1 MPKIKELINF
11 EKIKDVIDIDSSY
24 DKRKM
29 VENYVISQSMEE
41 YLINILNDFQKDTH
55 KAIQVIGGYGSGKS
69 HLLAFIISILSDKS
83 LRSSIQNEKVREAA
97 ENINRD
103 FLVVRWE
110 LQPNDVE
117 LAAYFYDR
125 IEQQLEENYGIQYKF
140 PLKEVVD
147 HKKMI
152 NDVIQAVKE
161 QDPTR
166 GLIVVVDEISDFLKQ
181 KDKEK
186 ITRDVQFLRILGQVA
201 QESDF
206 TFIGAM
212 QEHIFTN
219 PKYVDEAESFGRV
232 SERFQIITIKREDI
246 KKVIAKRVLNKS
258 KEQRLELEKLFS
270 DYTKYYPAIQAH
282 LNEFIDLFPL
292 HPYVIQV
299 FSELP
304 YFEKRGVIQFTIQEV
319 EKVLDS
325 EFPHLI
331 TYDLIYDEIESK
343 HTVKNLET
351 VSPVVDAV
359 QTLASK
365 IDLLDGKRQQ
375 TAAEIVKALGVL
387 KLYGKSTN
395 NGANAQELA
404 NTLLVLP
411 SNKMLEAEDE
421 ITLVLDELRKVTD
434 GQFIN
439 RTKEGYYFLDLQL
452 NIDYD
457 QVIKRKSDNL
467 PENALDDEIL
477 GILKDQL
484 MLGEETGFGVFRDTC
499 QWKSKKS
506 FREGQFVY
514 ETGKGDVAE
523 EIEGDFQI
531 VFISPFCAGKRYR
544 SQNNRLQISGKLP
557 LDAFEQLKML
567 ASSKALINDNYQ
579 RSIIQKRY
587 ASLKKDF
594 TRMLAASYLENGTV
608 EIGDAKKSI
617 KSLIAREFS
626 NFDELFTEIK
636 PELFDSYFNEK
647 YKKHP
652 KFSNSITRDN
662 IKGEFSTAVKNMVSQ
677 NGAQTTL
684 FSGSKS
690 ILNALELLD
699 DKGNTSTTNSD
710 VAQKILEAAKE
721 NAGQNLPVAGFVSE
735 FKNSPYGY
743 DPIMTEFVMV
753 ALTYTGEIALKAAGG
768 KTIGSSEVADV
779 FKSSIEAFEN
789 IKYLTLESEFDKQ
802 PIIKLFMAV
811 GLDQV
816 TARKVLES
824 SKRNAAIQEFRKSY
838 LELKE
843 KFDDAK
849 QKLEKLSLQHSNI
862 IDIEGLSARHET
874 LKCIPFSDFEL
885 VKTPNDLK
893 KIIYSDSEIEAIGE
907 AVELLEKLHHFYT
920 KFFEEIE
927 PELDYVLEVKKVMDE
942 YPDIIQVEGVDNFI
956 NDSLAILSDAE
967 KLLSPEDF
975 NPLLGKLQS
984 IRKKYKSTYY
994 HAHENNVGSKVNWS
1008 KLTQVTGS
1016 PTYHKLRKLKNVE
1029 LLNKRKFIEV
1039 ENQISAL
1046 SNLQCSSFNV
1056 DILDKNVVC
1065 TKCSFPKG
1073 FRNENPEFQISLLDE
1088 KVHSIYE
1095 DWENTLL
1102 AELENYRGNLQYLS
1116 SEERT
1121 LIEAIIRSS
1130 QLPETIEDSLVIA
1143 LNNLF
1148 RELEIVEVNPTI
1160 FLEAVFKESQV
1171 MDYINFDAR
1180 IKKLMQKLVAGKDFS
1195 KVRIK
1200 LAQQE

>member
-1 MPKIKELINF
+1 MPKIKDLLNF
-11 EKIKDVIDIDSSY
+11 EKIRDVIDIDSSY
-24 DKRKM
+24 DKQKM

-41 YLINILNDFQKDTH
+41 YLVNILNDFQKDTH
-55 KAIQVIGGYGSGKS
+55 KAVQVIGGYGSGKS
-69 HLLAFIISILSDKS
+69 HLLAFIISILTDKNV
-83 LRSSIQNEKVREAA
+83 RSFIQSEKVREAA

-103 FLVVRWE
+103 FVLVHWE
-110 LQPNDVE
+110 LQPNDVD
-117 LAAYFYDR
+117 LSAYFYDR
-125 IEQQLEENYGIQYKF
+125 IEQQLEENYGIRYEF
-140 PLKEVVD
+140 PENEVVD
-147 HKKMI
+147 HKKRI
-152 NDVIQAVKE
+152 IDVVQAIKSQE
-161 QDPTR
+161 PTR

-186 ITRDVQFLRILGQVA
+186 ITRDVQFLRIIGQVA

-232 SERFQIITIKREDI
+232 AERFQVITIKREDI
-246 KKVIAKRVLNKS
+246 KKVIAKRVLNKT
-258 KEQRLELEKLFS
+258 KEQRIELEKLFS

-292 HPYVIQV
+292 HPYVVQV

-319 EKVLDS
+319 EKVLDK

-343 HTVKNLET
+343 HTVKNLDT

-365 IDLLDGKRQQ
+365 IDLLEEKRQK

-411 SNKMLEAEDE
+411 SNKTLKAEDE
-421 ITLVLDELRKVTD
+421 ISLVLDELRKVTD

-457 QVIKRKSDNL
+457 QVIKRKADNL

-484 MLGEETGFGVFRDTC
+484 ILGEETGFGVFRDTC

-514 ETGKGDVAE
+514 ETGKGDIAA
-523 EIEGDFQI
+523 IEGDFQI
-531 VFISPFCAGKRYR
+531 VFTSSFCAVKRYR
-544 SQNNRLQISGKLP
+544 PEKNRLQIFGKLP
-557 LDAFEQLKML
+557 QNVVEQLKML
-567 ASSKALINDNYQ
+567 AAAKALINDNYQ
-579 RSIIQKRY
+579 RSIIQKKY
-587 ASLKKDF
+587 ASLKKEF
-594 TRMLAASYLENGTV
+594 TKLLTVAYLENGTV

-617 KSLIAREFS
+617 KSLISREFN
-626 NFDELFTEIK
+626 NFDELFSEIK
-636 PELFDSYFNEK
+636 PDLLDTYFNEK
-647 YKKHP
+647 YWKHP
-652 KFSNSITRDN
+652 KFSNSITKDN
-662 IKGEFSTAVKNMVSQ
+662 IKGEFSTAVKNLVSQ

-699 DKGNTSTTNSD
+699 DKDNTSTAGSE
-710 VAQKILEAAKE
+710 VAQKILADAKE
-721 NAGQNLPVAGFVSE
+721 NAGQNLAVAEFVSK
-735 FKNSPYGY
+735 FKESPYGY

-768 KTIGSSEVADV
+768 RTIGSSEVVDV

-789 IKYLTLESEFDKQ
+789 IKYLTLESEFEKQ

-811 GLDQV
+811 GLDQG

-824 SKRNAAIQEFRKSY
+824 SKRNAAIQEFRRSY
-838 LELKE
+838 LAIKE
-843 KFDDAK
+843 NFDDAK
-849 QKLEKLSLQHSNI
+849 QKLEKLSLQHPSI
-862 IDIEGLSARHET
+862 VDIEGLNTRHET
-874 LKCIPFSDFEL
+874 LKCIPFSDFEP

-893 KIIYSDSEIEAIGE
+893 KIIYPDSEIEAIGK
-907 AVELLEKLHHFYT
+907 AVEVLGRLHTFYK

-927 PELDYVLEVKKVMDE
+927 SELDYVLEAKKVMDE
-942 YPDIIQVEGVDNFI
+942 YPDIFQIEGIDGFMQ
-956 NDSLAILSDAE
+956 DSLAILSDAE

-994 HAHENNVGSKVNWS
+994 HAHENNVGGKVDWS
-1008 KLTQVTGS
+1008 KLTLVTGS
-1016 PTYHKLRKLKNVE
+1016 STYHKLRKLKNVD

-1046 SNLQCSSFNV
+1046 TGLQCPSFKV
-1056 DILDKNVVC
+1056 EILDKNVIC
-1065 TKCSFPKG
+1065 TRCGFPRG
-1073 FRNENPEFQISLLDE
+1073 FKNENPDFQISRIDE
-1088 KVHSIYE
+1088 KVSSIYE

-1102 AELENYRGNLQYLS
+1102 AELDNYRGNLQYLS
-1116 SEERT
+1116 QEERT
-1121 LIEAIIRSS
+1121 LIEVVIRSS
-1130 QLPETIEDSLVIA
+1130 QLPEFIEDSLVIA
-1143 LNNLF
+1143 INNLF
-1148 RELEIVEVNPTI
+1148 RELEIVEVHPTL
-1160 FLEAVFKESQV
+1160 FFEAVFKESQV
-1171 MDYINFDAR
+1171 MDYTNFDAR
-1180 IKKLMQKLVAGKDFS
+1180 IKKLMQKLVAGKDLS

>member
-1 MPKIKELINF
+1 MPKIKELLNF

-24 DKRKM
+24 DKQKM

-41 YLINILNDFQKDTH
+41 YLVSILNDFQKDTH
-55 KAIQVIGGYGSGKS
+55 KAVQVIGGYGSGKS
-69 HLLAFIISILSDKS
+69 HLLAFVISLLTDKS
-83 LRSSIQNEKVREAA
+83 LRHSIQNEKVREAA
-97 ENINRD
+97 ENISRN
-103 FLVVRWE
+103 FVVIRWE

-125 IEQQLEENYGIQYKF
+125 IEQQLEESYGIQYEF
-140 PLKEVVD
+140 PKKEVVD

-152 NDVIQAVKE
+152 NDVVQAVKA

-166 GLIVVVDEISDFLKQ
+166 GLAVVVDEISDFLKQ

-201 QESDF
+201 QETDF

-246 KKVIAKRVLNKS
+246 KKVIAKRVLNKTR
-258 KEQRLELEKLFS
+258 EQRIELEKLFS
-270 DYTKYYPAIQAH
+270 DYTKYYPAIQAR

-292 HPYVIQV
+292 HPYVVQI

-319 EKVLDS
+319 EKVLDK

-343 HTVKNLET
+343 HTVKNLDT

-359 QTLASK
+359 QTLGSK
-365 IDLLDGKRQQ
+365 IDLLEEKRQK
-375 TAAEIVKALGVL
+375 TATEVIKALGVL

-404 NTLLVLP
+404 NTLLILP

-421 ITLVLDELRKVTD
+421 ISLVLDELRKVTD

-439 RTKEGYYFLDLQL
+439 RTKEGYYFLDFQL

-457 QVIKRKSDNL
+457 QVIKRKADNL

-484 MLGEETGFGVFRDTC
+484 ILGEETGFGIFRDTC
-499 QWKSKKS
+499 QWKSRKS

-514 ETGKGDVAE
+514 ETGKGDTAA
-523 EIEGDFQI
+523 IEGDYQV
-531 VFISPFCAGKRYR
+531 VFISPFCALKRYR
-544 SQNNRLQISGKLP
+544 TEKNRLLIFGKLP
-557 LDAFEQLKML
+557 PDAFEQLKML
-567 ASSKALINDNYQ
+567 ASAKALINDNYQ
-579 RSIIQKRY
+579 RSIIQKKY
-587 ASLKKDF
+587 ASLKKEF
-594 TRMLAASYLENGTV
+594 TRLLATVYLENGNV
-608 EIGDAKKSI
+608 EIGDTKKSI
-617 KSLIAREFS
+617 KSLVAREFS
-626 NFDELFTEIK
+626 NFDELFSEIK
-636 PELFDSYFNEK
+636 PEMFDSYFNDN
-647 YKKHP
+647 YRKHP

-662 IKGEFSTAVKNMVSQ
+662 IKGEFSTAVKNLVSQ

-699 DKGNTSTTNSD
+699 EKGNTSTAGSE
-710 VAQKILEAAKE
+710 VAQKIRDAAKE
-721 NAGQNLPVAGFVSE
+721 NAGQNLPVAEFVSE
-735 FKNSPYGY
+735 FRKPPYGY
-743 DPIMTEFVMV
+743 DPIMTEFVMA

-768 KTIGSSEVADV
+768 KTIGSSEVVDV
-779 FKSSIEAFEN
+779 FKSSIDAFEN

-802 PIIKLFMAV
+802 PVIKLFMAV
-811 GLDQV
+811 GLDQG

-838 LELKE
+838 LEIKE

-849 QKLEKLSLQHSNI
+849 QKLEKLSLQYSSI
-862 IDIEGLSARHET
+862 VDIEGLNTRQET
-874 LKCIPFSDFEL
+874 LKRIPFSDFEP

-893 KIIYSDSEIEAIGE
+893 KIIYPDSEIEAIGK
-907 AVELLEKLHHFYT
+907 AVVILGRLHTFYK
-920 KFFEEIE
+920 KFFEEVE
-927 PELDYVLEVKKVMDE
+927 PELDYVLEAKKVIDE
-942 YPDIIQVEGVDNFI
+942 YPDIFQIEGVEGFI
-956 NDSLAILSDAE
+956 QDSFAILSDAE

-984 IRKKYKSTYY
+984 ILKKYKSTYY
-994 HAHENNVGSKVNWS
+994 HAHEKNVGSKVDWT
-1008 KLTQVTGS
+1008 KLSRVTDS
-1016 PTYHKLRKLKNVE
+1016 LTYHKLRKLKNVE

-1039 ENQISAL
+1039 ENQIAAL
-1046 SNLQCSSFNV
+1046 NGLKCPSFKA

-1065 TKCSFPKG
+1065 TRCGFPKG
-1073 FRNENPEFQISLLDE
+1073 FKNENPDFQISLLDE
-1088 KVHSIYE
+1088 KVRSIYE

-1102 AELENYRGNLQYLS
+1102 AELENHRGNLQYLS
-1116 SEERT
+1116 PDERT

-1130 QLPETIEDSLVIA
+1130 HLPEYIDDSLVIA

-1148 RELEIVEVNPTI
+1148 RELEIVEVTPTL

-1171 MDYINFDAR
+1171 MDYRNFDER
-1180 IKKLMQKLVAGKDFS
+1180 IKKIMQKLVAGKDLS

>member
-1 MPKIKELINF
+1 MPKIGELLNF
-11 EKIKDVIDIDSSY
+11 EKIKDVIDIDAAY
-24 DKRKM
+24 DGRKM
-29 VENYVISQSMEE
+29 VENYVISPSMED
-41 YLINILNDFQKDTH
+41 YLVNILNDFQKDTH
-55 KAIQVIGGYGSGKS
+55 KAVQVIGGYGSGKS
-69 HLLAFIISILSDKS
+69 HLLAFIISILNDSG

-97 ENINRD
+97 KKINRD
-103 FLVVRWE
+103 FVLVRWE
-110 LQPNDVE
+110 LQPNDVD
-117 LAAYFYDR
+117 LSAYLYDR
-125 IEQQLEENYGIQYKF
+125 IERQLEENYGIVYKF
-140 PLKEVVD
+140 PENEVVD
-147 HKKMI
+147 HKKRI
-152 NDVIQAVKE
+152 IDVVQAIKSQE
-161 QDPTR
+161 PTR
-166 GLIVVVDEISDFLKQ
+166 GLIIVVDEISDFLKQ

-246 KKVIAKRVLNKS
+246 KKVIAKRVLNKT
-258 KEQRLELEKLFS
+258 KEQRIELEKLFS

-304 YFEKRGVIQFTIQEV
+304 YFEKRGIIQFTIQEV
-319 EKVLDS
+319 EKILDR

-343 HTVKNLET
+343 HTVKNLDT

-365 IDLLDGKRQQ
+365 IDLLEEKRQK

-395 NGANAQELA
+395 NGANARELA

-421 ITLVLDELRKVTD
+421 ISLVLDELRKVTD

-439 RTKEGYYFLDLQL
+439 LMKEGYYFLDLQL

-457 QVIKRKSDNL
+457 QVIKRKADNL
-467 PENALDDEIL
+467 PENALDDELL

-506 FREGQFVY
+506 FREGQFIY
-514 ETGKGDVAE
+514 ETGKGEVSE
-523 EIEGDFQI
+523 KIEGDFQV
-531 VFISPFCAGKRYR
+531 VFTSPFCAGKRYR
-544 SQNNRLQISGKLP
+544 HEKNRLLIFGKLP
-557 LDAFEQLKML
+557 QDTVEQLKML
-567 ASSKALINDNYQ
+567 AAAKALINDNYQ
-579 RSIIQKRY
+579 RSTIHKRY
-587 ASLKKDF
+587 SSLKKEF
-594 TRMLAASYLENGTV
+594 IGWFAAAYLENGTM

-617 KSLIAREFS
+617 KSLVTREFS
-626 NFDELFTEIK
+626 NFDELFSEIK
-636 PELFDSYFNEK
+636 PELFDPYFNEK
-647 YKKHP
+647 YNKHP
-652 KFSNSITRDN
+652 KFSNLITRDN
-662 IKGEFSTAVKNMVSQ
+662 IKGEFSTAVKNLVSQ
-677 NGAQTTL
+677 NGVQTTL

-690 ILNALELLD
+690 IMNALELLD
-699 DKGNTSTTNSD
+699 EKGNTSTAGSE
-710 VAQKILEAAKE
+710 VAQKILADAKE
-721 NAGQNLPVAGFVSE
+721 NAGQNLPVADFVSE
-735 FKNSPYGY
+735 FQKSPYGY

-753 ALTYTGEIALKAAGG
+753 SLTYTGEIALKAAGG
-768 KTIGSSEVADV
+768 KTVGSSEVVDV

-789 IKYLTLESEFDKQ
+789 IKYLTLESEFEKQ

-811 GLDQV
+811 GLDQG
-816 TARKVLES
+816 TARKVLEA

-838 LELKE
+838 LEIKE
-843 KFDDAK
+843 NFDDAK
-849 QKLEKLSLQHSNI
+849 QKLEKLSLQHSSI
-862 IDIEGLSARHET
+862 VDIEGLNKRHET
-874 LKCIPFSDFEL
+874 LKCIPFSDFEP

-893 KIIYSDSEIEAIGE
+893 KIIYPDSKIEAIGE
-907 AVELLEKLHHFYT
+907 AVEILGRLQAFYS
-920 KFFEEIE
+920 KFFKEVES
-927 PELDYVLEVKKVMDE
+927 ELDYALEAKKVMDE
-942 YPDIIQVEGVDNFI
+942 YPDIFQVEGIDGFMQ
-956 NDSLAILSDAE
+956 DSLAILSDAK

-984 IRKKYKSTYY
+984 IRKKYKSAYY
-994 HAHENNVGSKVNWS
+994 HAHEKNVGSKVGWT
-1008 KLTQVTGS
+1008 KLTQTTGS

-1029 LLNKRKFIEV
+1029 LLNKRKFIEL

-1056 DILDKNVVC
+1056 DILDKNVTC
-1065 TKCSFPKG
+1065 TKCGFPKG
-1073 FRNENPEFQISLLDE
+1073 FKNENPDFQISRLDE
-1088 KVHSIYE
+1088 KVRSIYE

-1116 SEERT
+1116 TEERT
-1121 LIEAIIRSS
+1121 LIEAVIRSS
-1130 QLPETIEDSLVIA
+1130 QLPKSIEDSLVIA
-1143 LNNLF
+1143 INNLF
-1148 RELEIVEVNPTI
+1148 RELEIVEVTPTL
-1160 FLEAVFKESQV
+1160 FLEAIFKESQV
-1171 MDYINFDAR
+1171 MDYRTFDDR
-1180 IKKLMQKLVAGKDFS
+1180 IKKLMQKMVAGKDLS

-1200 LAQQE
+1200 LSHQE